1 MSSSILATHA
11 HEMKFEDLHMQIAG
25 QAVSGAGRIPI
36 VNPATEREI
45 GSIAR
50 ASLADLDM
58 ALDSSAEAFKSW
70 KLVPAM
76 TRSAILSQTARILR
90 ERLDSIAVTLT
101 REQGKPLSQA
111 RIELTACAE
120 TFEWYAAEARR
131 AYGRLIPARLHG
143 ARQMVIPEP
152 VGPVA
157 AFSAWN
163 FPGLLASRKIAPALA
178 AGCTCIIK
186 PPEETPGTV
195 LAIGQALAD
204 AGLPAGV
211 LNIVFGVPAEISEH
225 LIKSPVIRKVTFTG
239 SVPVGKLLARLA
251 AEHVKPCTLEL
262 GGHAAVIVMEDA
274 NMAFAAQLSAAG
286 KTRNAGQVCT
296 SPTRFYVQ
304 RSVYEEFT
312 DRFALELKKLPI
324 GDGFTAG
331 TEVGPLANHRRLAAM
346 QDLTA
351 DARRRGGEIVTGGNR
366 FGNRGYFFEPT
377 IVTGLSDDA
386 AMMAEEPFGPIAS
399 VAPFDE
405 LDEAIDK
412 ANARSVGLA
421 GYAFTNNHASAV
433 AISEGLEVGVL
444 GINSFAVSQAEAP
457 FGGVKESGYGYE
469 GGLEG
474 LAGYL
479 HQKYVHH
486 ALMSV

>member
-1 MSSSILATHA
+1 MPPLDDTTLVRTRRSVAGSS
-11 HEMKFEDLHMQIAG
+11 
-25 QAVSGAGRIPI
+25 RIPI
-36 VNPATEREI
+36 INPATEREI
-45 GSIAR
+45 GSIAC
-50 ASLADLDM
+50 AALADLDL
-58 ALDSSAEAFKSW
+58 ALDSSAEAFKTW
-70 KLVPAM
+70 KLVPAI
-76 TRSAILSQTARILR
+76 TRSTILSQTAQILR
-90 ERLDSIAVTLT
+90 ERSEAIAITLT
-101 REQGKPLSQA
+101 REQGKPLKQA
-111 RIELTACAE
+111 RIEVTACVE

-131 AYGRLIPARLHG
+131 AYGRLIPARTHG

-152 VGPVA
+152 IGPVA

-186 PPEETPGTV
+186 PPEETPATV
-195 LAIGQALAD
+195 LAIGRALAD

-211 LNIVFGVPAEISEH
+211 LNIVFGVPAEISAH
-225 LIKSPVIRKVTFTG
+225 LIKSPIIRKITFTG

-251 AEHVKPCTLEL
+251 ADHVKPCTLEL

-274 NMAFAAQLSAAG
+274 DMAFAAQLSALG

-304 RSVYEEFT
+304 RSAYEEFT
-312 DRFALELKKLPI
+312 DRFAAELNKLPI
-324 GDGFTAG
+324 GDGFAAS
-331 TEVGPLANHRRLAAM
+331 TELGPLANNRRLAAM
-346 QDLTA
+346 QELTA

-366 FGNRGYFFEPT
+366 FGNCGYFFEPT
-377 IVTGLSDDA
+377 VVTGLRDDA
-386 AMMAEEPFGPIAS
+386 AMMVEEPFGPIAS

-405 LDEAIDK
+405 LDEALDK
-412 ANARSVGLA
+412 ANGRSVGLA
-421 GYAFTNNHASAV
+421 GYAFTRDHASAV

-469 GGLEG
+469 GGPEG

-486 ALMSV
+486 AAM